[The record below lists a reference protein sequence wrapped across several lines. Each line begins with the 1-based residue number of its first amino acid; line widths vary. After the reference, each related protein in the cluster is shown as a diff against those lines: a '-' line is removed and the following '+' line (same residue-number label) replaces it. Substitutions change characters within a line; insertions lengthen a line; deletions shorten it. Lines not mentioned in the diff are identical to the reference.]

1 MARYTVRVGSLE
13 IVIDDSLLYTETD
26 EWVRIE
32 GDTATVG
39 ITDYAQKKLQDIV
52 GVEPPEPGTR
62 LRKGDVAGYVE
73 SVKASS
79 EVYSPLSGEVVEA
92 NEDLIY
98 SPEKINQD
106 PYGEGWIFKLK
117 IENPGEVESLLTH
130 DRYVESIRRR
140 EEGH

>member
-1 MARYTVRVGSLE
+1 MARYKVKAGSIE
-13 IVIDDSLLYTETD
+13 AEIDDSLLYTETD

-32 GDTATVG
+32 DGTATVG

-62 LRKGDVAGYVE
+62 LKRGEVAGYVE

-79 EVYSPLSGEVVEA
+79 EIYSPLTGEVTEA

-106 PYGEGWIFKLK
+106 PYGEGWIFKIK
-117 IENPGEVESLLTH
+117 IENPEEAAQLLTH
-130 DRYVESIRRR
+130 DKYAQLIKKK
-140 EEGH
+140 EEH